1 MAKAFRP
8 WLIDLKLAV
17 VFTALAA
24 LATGLFSFSVD
35 QDQAQGQVAGQA
47 VARWKSYFLSC
58 SLVFGAGILI
68 FMNRFLR
75 RFNGQVVEARALNDL
90 ERRLGANWELTRNV
104 SLPSGGDLDGLLR
117 GPDGLAFALEIKS
130 KVSVKIVKG
139 LLGMRDVLVD
149 HEGVAVNSA
158 MLKQAIKNA
167 HQVGAVPVLWF
178 PRAKQ
183 QSYAKNIQGVVVVC
197 GSASYLM
204 RALGV
209 KGRSWW

>member
-1 MAKAFRP
+1 M
-8 WLIDLKLAV
+8 
-17 VFTALAA
+17 
-24 LATGLFSFSVD
+24 
-35 QDQAQGQVAGQA
+35 
-47 VARWKSYFLSC
+47 ARWKSYFLSC

-68 FMNRFLR
+68 FMNRSLR
-75 RFNGQVVEARALNDL
+75 RFNGEVVEARALNDL
-90 ERRLGANWELTRNV
+90 ERRLGANWALTRNV
-104 SLPSGGDLDGLLR
+104 LLPSGGDLDGLLR

-139 LLGMRDVLVD
+139 LLGMRDVLVN
-149 HEGVAVNSA
+149 HEGVAMNSA
-158 MLKQAIKNA
+158 MLEQATKNA

-178 PRAKQ
+178 PISRY
-183 QSYAKNIQGVVVVC
+183 QSHSKNVKSVVVVC